1 MPSSVDPEPAARFVN
16 PHGATLTVRDLDH
29 PDLPNGED
37 LPMTPE
43 RNSPLANIAHQ
54 AGGLLAPALGI
65 AIGLLGGLGAVGF
78 RYLIGFFQTII
89 YGNPDDLA
97 TVTQSLPWWHVMLG
111 PAVGGLLVGPLV
123 YFLAREAKGHGVP
136 EVMNAVAMQGGV
148 IRKRVVVVKSLASAL
163 CIGSGGSVGREG
175 PIVQIGSAIG
185 STLGQILKVPD
196 NLMRVLVACGAAAGI
211 AATFNAPI
219 AGAIFAMEIIL
230 ADFALTSFTP
240 IILASVFATVVSR
253 ALVGDYPAFQVPP
266 YDLESP
272 VELGFYV
279 ILGVLSGLLAVG
291 FTVTLYKFEDL
302 WDGWRFPEYLK
313 ATIGGIIIGT
323 VALSFPQIMGVGYQS
338 IEKALLNQELW
349 TILLLLVPLKI
360 MATSI
365 TIGSGGSGGIF
376 APSLFMGAMAGGAFG
391 CLVNWLFPGFTA
403 QPGAYAI
410 VGMGAVVAGTT
421 HAPIQAFLILFELT
435 QDYRIILPL
444 MICCV
449 ISTVVAGRIKKESI
463 YTMKLLRRGID
474 IQAGRDINVLK
485 TMRVEDFMTRYP
497 ETVPER
503 APLRRLIQILPM
515 SQHTSFPVTDDDGNL
530 VGMLSLKDFREV
542 VFEESLLDVV
552 IARDI
557 ATIPA
562 ISVTIRDNLAQALT
576 LINDNGIERL
586 PVISDDPASIK
597 VVGILSQ
604 RDVISAYNQALEV
617 RGLKEMMITGN
628 ASGKTGS

>member
-1 MPSSVDPEPAARFVN
+1 
-16 PHGATLTVRDLDH
+16 
-29 PDLPNGED
+29 
-37 LPMTPE
+37 MTPE
-43 RNSPLANIAHQ
+43 RKSPASSLASHM
-54 AGGLLAPALGI
+54 GGLLAPALGI

-78 RYLIGFFQTII
+78 RYLIGFFQNLI
-89 YGNPDDLA
+89 YGSTNDLA
-97 TVTQSLPWWHVMLG
+97 LVTQGMPWWRVLLG
-111 PAVGGLLVGPLV
+111 PAVGGLFVGPLV

-148 IRKRVVVVKSLASAL
+148 IRKRVVVIKSLASAL

-185 STLGQILKVPD
+185 SSLGQILKVPD

-219 AGAIFAMEIIL
+219 AGAIFALEIIL
-230 ADFALTSFTP
+230 ADFALTNFTP

-279 ILGVLSGLLAVG
+279 ILGLLSGVLAVS

-302 WDGWRFPEYLK
+302 WDAWKFPEYMK

-323 VALSFPQIMGVGYQS
+323 VALSFPQIMGVGYHS
-338 IEKALLNQELW
+338 IERALLNQELW
-349 TILLLLVPLKI
+349 TILIFLVPLKI
-360 MATSI
+360 LATSI

-376 APSLFMGAMAGGAFG
+376 APSLFMGAMGGAAFG
-391 CLVNWLFPGFTA
+391 YLVHWLFPGFTA

-449 ISTVVAGRIKKESI
+449 ISTVVATRLKRESI
-463 YTMKLLRRGID
+463 YTMKLIRRGID
-474 IQAGRDINVLK
+474 IRAGRDINVLK

-497 ETVPER
+497 ETIPER
-503 APLRRLIQILPM
+503 APLRRLIQILPH
-515 SQHTSFPVTDDDGNL
+515 SQHTSFPVIDDDGNL

-542 VFEESLLDVV
+542 VFEEDLLDVV

-562 ISVTIRDNLAQALT
+562 ISVTTRDNLAQALT

-586 PVISDDPASIK
+586 PVISDDPSSIK

-617 RGLKEMMITGN
+617 RGLKEMMIVGDTTKARN
-628 ASGKTGS
+628 